1 MVSVDLGVS
10 VETDCSSYCLVI
22 SAGGDLAWS
31 LLSKCPSH
39 NKKMLDNRCDGN
51 EYLSRQYQSGKS
63 ILMQDAVIL
72 PFLGNLPLRFHLS
85 PLVVSRKI
93 FSMEHLGTSQD
104 EACGV
109 RVGPGCISS
118 LFSPNF
124 LSVITRAG
132 VQAAGRARLPD
143 QIEH

>member
-1 MVSVDLGVS
+1 MS
-10 VETDCSSYCLVI
+10 
-22 SAGGDLAWS
+22 
-31 LLSKCPSH
+31 
-39 NKKMLDNRCDGN
+39 CDGN
-51 EYLSRQYQSGKS
+51 EYLSRQYQSGGAVMRS
-63 ILMQDAVIL
+63 ILMQDAVNL
-72 PFLGNLPLRFHLS
+72 PFLGNLPVRFHLS

-143 QIEH
+143 RTLASHQAQHLSVLDVVMVTVQYSTVQYQAIVTVQRHSNQ